1 MKQFTHSVF
10 TILITTILTV
20 MLFTSAQAAPTQIDG
35 MAAVVNNTVITL
47 SQLQAR
53 IAQVIQQLEQ
63 QKIQVPPEDV
73 LSNQVLQMLINQ
85 ELQQQIAVRMD
96 ITVTTEDV
104 TKMVQLIAQQQNMT
118 PAQLREAVKQQG
130 IPEEQFINQLKQQI
144 IDDKLLKAT
153 IAPQITVTPQEVQ
166 TGMQLA
172 TSQEGGNNQ
181 YHLQHILVPVADT
194 PTPAQVNAARE
205 KADEIVQQLNQGTD
219 FRTLA
224 AAQSGDQ
231 QAFNGG
237 DMGWKTANEL
247 PAIFADKVVKMKPNE
262 VVGPIQSANG
272 FHILKLVAV
281 RGQAASENSEQLKQ
295 KVTQMIFER
304 KLMDK
309 QQEWLE
315 ELRAAAYIDVLYTA
329 APLPAPLN

>member
-1 MKQFTHSVF
+1 MIKL
-10 TILITTILTV
+10 ILCRLLLIGAFCFASLAI
-20 MLFTSAQAAPTQIDG
+20 AAPVPIDG
-35 MAAVVNNTVITL
+35 IAAVVNNTVITI

-53 IAQVIQQLEQ
+53 VAQVTQQLEQ

-73 LSNQVLQMLINQ
+73 LSNQVLQMMINQ
-85 ELQQQIAVRMD
+85 ELQQQVAGRMD

-104 TKMVQLIAQQQNMT
+104 TKMIQMIAQQQNMT

-144 IDDKLLKAT
+144 INDKLLKAT
-153 IAPQITVTPQEVQ
+153 VAPQITVTPQEVE

-172 TSQEGGNNQ
+172 MNQDGGNNQ
-181 YHLQHILVPVADT
+181 YHLQHILVPVPDT
-194 PTPAQVNAARE
+194 PTPAQVATARE
-205 KADEIVQQLNQGTD
+205 KAEGVIKELNQGTD

-247 PAIFADKVVKMKPNE
+247 PAVFAEQVVKMKPGE
-262 VVGPIQSANG
+262 VVGPIQTANG

-281 RGQAASENSEQLKQ
+281 RDQAASEDSAQLKQ

-315 ELRAAAYIDVLYTA
+315 ELRAGAYIDVLYTA
-329 APLPAPLN
+329 APLPAPL

>member
-1 MKQFTHSVF
+1 MIKKSAYYVISVW
-10 TILITTILTV
+10 LLVV
-20 MLFTSAQAAPTQIDG
+20 MSSVMATPVPIDG
-35 MAAVVNNTVITL
+35 IAAVVNNTVITI
-47 SQLQAR
+47 SQLQTRVAM
-53 IAQVIQQLEQ
+53 VTQQLEQ

-73 LSNQVLQMLINQ
+73 LSNQALQMMINQ
-85 ELQQQIAVRMD
+85 ELEQQVATRMD

-104 TKMVQLIAQQQNMT
+104 TKMIQMIAQQQNMT
-118 PAQLREAVKQQG
+118 PTQLREAVKQQG
-130 IPEEQFINQLKQQI
+130 IPEEQFISQLKQQI
-144 IDDKLLKAT
+144 INDKLLKAT
-153 IAPQITVTPQEVQ
+153 VAPQITVTPQEVQ

-172 TSQEGGNNQ
+172 MSQNGGNNQ
-181 YHLQHILVPVADT
+181 YHLQHIVVAVADT
-194 PTPAQVNAARE
+194 PTPAQVNAARD
-205 KADEIVQQLNQGTD
+205 KADEIIKELNQGTD

-247 PAIFADKVVKMKPNE
+247 PTIFADAVVKMKPGE
-262 VVGPIQSANG
+262 VVGPLQTANG
-272 FHILKLVAV
+272 FHILKLIAV
-281 RGQAASENSEQLKQ
+281 RDQGASENSDELKQ

-315 ELRAAAYIDVLYTA
+315 ELRAGAYIDVLYTA
-329 APLPAPLN
+329 TPLPAPLG